1 MNKASAAA
9 DVMTVGE
16 FNRKINRLFEQD
28 PEMQRVHVQGEISDF
43 KSYPSGH
50 SYFTLKDDE
59 AAVSC
64 ALFRGSAGRVNFSPK
79 SGMKVIVVGKPNV
92 YDKTGRFQLIVTS
105 LEQAG
110 LGDLYLAFQELKKKL
125 ADEGLFA
132 QERKLPIPY
141 IPRRIIAIT
150 SEKGAVIRD
159 IIHVLQ
165 RRYPGF
171 SLILMPVPVQGKGA
185 ELEIAAAIKLANTEK
200 YGDLI
205 IVGRGGGSLEDLQP
219 FNEEV
224 LARAVAGSQI
234 PVISAVGHETDY
246 TIVDFVSDLR
256 APTPS
261 AAAEL
266 AVPEKMRLMERQE
279 QLSSALELSV
289 LRRLE
294 SEKNRLRQLRERP
307 VLIHA
312 KEFTAPQRRHLD
324 YLKQQLLSEIKR
336 LPREAKNTLI
346 PLQHRLSRPLEQR
359 LARESKKV
367 DLIRAGLDNLVKAR
381 VATKRS
387 LFERLLAS
395 LDALSP
401 LSILA
406 RGYNLTY
413 SKDNHLVSSVAEV
426 KTGDEISVLLD
437 DGCLLCDVREIILHA
452 KDI

>member
-1 MNKASAAA
+1 VNKASAAA

-16 FNRKINRLFEQD
+16 FNRRINRLFEQD
-28 PEMQRVHVQGEISDF
+28 PEMQRVRVQGEISDF
-43 KSYPSGH
+43 KAYPSGH

-64 ALFRGSAGRVNFSPK
+64 ALFRGSAGRLNFTPK

-92 YDKTGRFQLIVTS
+92 YDKTGRFQLIVTG

-125 ADEGLFA
+125 SEEGLFA
-132 QERKLPIPY
+132 PERKLPIPY
-141 IPRRIIAIT
+141 IPKQIIAVT

-171 SLILMPVPVQGKGA
+171 SLLLIPVPVQGKGA
-185 ELEIAAAIKLANTEK
+185 EIEIASAIKRANTEK
-200 YGDLI
+200 LGDLI

-219 FNEEV
+219 FNEEIV
-224 LARAVAGSQI
+224 ARAVADSLI

-266 AVPEKMRLMERQE
+266 AVPDKEHLMERQE
-279 QLSSALELSV
+279 QLSSALELSI

-307 VLIHA
+307 VLMQA
-312 KEFTAPQRRHLD
+312 TEFVGPQSRQLS

-336 LPREAKNTLI
+336 LPQEAINKLL
-346 PLQHRLSRPLEQR
+346 PLQHRLSRPLEQKLAGEKNKVELINSR
-359 LARESKKV
+359 LENI
-367 DLIRAGLDNLVKAR
+367 IRVQV
-381 VATKRS
+381 VAKRS
-387 LFERLLAS
+387 NFERLMAS

-401 LSILA
+401 LAILA

-413 SKDNHLVSSVAEV
+413 SENNRLISSVAEV
-426 KTGDEISVLLD
+426 KSGDKISVLMN
-437 DGCLLCDVREIILHA
+437 DGSLFCNVDEIVSRTKEL
-452 KDI
+452 